1 MYSCVLTSSSPAGL
15 LVSLPISWIRA
26 FMLNSA
32 RSRCNDGNTK
42 GGTKAPIEESA
53 VIGAATNICKRLP
66 LENVACMQ
74 SGLRIQGLAKLGVL
88 ASSWTRNPGIALYM
102 YTYIYIYIYRPAPLA
117 RCTRQTELPSRRSP
131 STRCMEMPPPNQ
143 PTGLSK
149 CVREVCRESPGPTGI
164 YIYMMYMLHPFQ
176 FPRTASQVIETV
188 WKASQQ
194 SDIVSVAFLRYSR
207 FSKPRSSTLLNV
219 KSFDP
224 AAMTCG
230 VDYTYC
236 RVLLRVAETLGGFDN
251 CV

>member
-1 MYSCVLTSSSPAGL
+1 MSGKSVASPRG
-15 LVSLPISWIRA
+15 
-26 FMLNSA
+26 
-32 RSRCNDGNTK
+32 
-42 GGTKAPIEESA
+42 
-53 VIGAATNICKRLP
+53 
-66 LENVACMQ
+66 
-74 SGLRIQGLAKLGVL
+74 
-88 ASSWTRNPGIALYM
+88 
-102 YTYIYIYIYRPAPLA
+102 
-117 RCTRQTELPSRRSP
+117 
-131 STRCMEMPPPNQ
+131 Q
-143 PTGLSK
+143 P
-149 CVREVCRESPGPTGI
+149 EYI

>member
-53 VIGAATNICKRLP
+53 DIGAATNICKRLP
-66 LENVACMQ
+66 LENVACVQ
-74 SGLRIQGLAKLGVL
+74 SGFRIQGLAKLGVL
-88 ASSWTRNPGIALYM
+88 ASSWTRNPEIALYM
-102 YTYIYIYIYRPAPLA
+102 YTYIYIYRPAPLA

-164 YIYMMYMLHPFQ
+164 YIYICIYIC
-176 FPRTASQVIETV
+176 AC
-188 WKASQQ
+188 
-194 SDIVSVAFLRYSR
+194 Y
-207 FSKPRSSTLLNV
+207 TLLN
-219 KSFDP
+219 SLEP
-224 AAMTCG
+224 H
-230 VDYTYC
+230 
-236 RVLLRVAETLGGFDN
+236 RR
-251 CV
+251 